1 MNMKKY
7 LKYFLRPAMCVMS
20 KISPK
25 KNKAVFVSFNGTSY
39 NDNPRAISEKLHEV
53 SPETEIVW
61 IFNNPEEMI
70 KVVPPYVRCIKNQHR
85 ILMKELSSA
94 KIWVNSFLFSPL
106 LYKNKN
112 QLYVQTWHADR
123 PFKKVLFDRVGKY
136 AKYNTLLEQKS
147 ADRLLAGSAFGE
159 KMLRSCFKYDGE
171 ILKTG
176 CPRNDILFN
185 YTQEDAN
192 KIKER
197 LEIKKDTK
205 ILLYAPTFREKTNLQ
220 GGKQITQ
227 SINLL
232 ETLSVLEKKYDC
244 EWVCLVRAHRS
255 GNGICGIEY
264 DDKIMN
270 VSDYQDMADLLVVA
284 DFLITDYSSSYSDYA
299 LKSAPAILY
308 QDDRDSYLEGEREF
322 YYDVTKTPFIITQSQ
337 EELNK
342 AIIDFDDSRIE
353 EHCKEILDYYNCYE
367 DGHASER
374 VVEVIIDFL
383 NK

>member
-1 MNMKKY
+1 MSMKKY
-7 LKYFLRPAMCVMS
+7 LTPFLKPAMYFMAKTSV
-20 KISPK
+20 K

-61 IFNNPEEMI
+61 IANNPEEMK
-70 KVVPPYVRCIKNQHR
+70 KVVPEYVRCIKNQHR
-85 ILMKELSSA
+85 VLMKELSDA
-94 KIWVNSFLFSPL
+94 KVWVNSFLFSPL
-106 LYKNKN
+106 LYKDKS

-136 AKYNTLLEQKS
+136 AKYNKLLEQKS
-147 ADRLLAGSAFGE
+147 ADYLLAGSTFGE
-159 KMLRSCFKYDGE
+159 KMLRSCFRYDGE
-171 ILKTG
+171 ILKIG

-185 YTQEDAN
+185 YTDDDV
-192 KIKER
+192 KRIKEK
-197 LEIKKDTK
+197 LGIKEDTK

-220 GGKQITQ
+220 GGKQISQ
-227 SINLL
+227 NINLK
-232 ETLSVLEKKYDC
+232 ETLSVLEEKYGSD
-244 EWVCLVRAHRS
+244 WVCLVRAHRS
-255 GNGICGIEY
+255 GKGICGIEY
-264 DDKIMN
+264 DNVIMDA
-270 VSDYQDMADLLVVA
+270 SDYQDMADLLVVS

-337 EELNK
+337 GELNK
-342 AIIDFDDSRIE
+342 AIKDFDDANVK

-367 DGHASER
+367 DGKASEKI
-374 VVEVIIDFL
+374 VKIITDFL